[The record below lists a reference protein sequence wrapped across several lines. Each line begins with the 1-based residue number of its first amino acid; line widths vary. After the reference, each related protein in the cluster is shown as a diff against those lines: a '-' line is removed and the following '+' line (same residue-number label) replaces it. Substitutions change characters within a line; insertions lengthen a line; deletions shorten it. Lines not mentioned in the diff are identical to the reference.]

1 MARVPGY
8 LIVVRRDQPE
18 LYRELQ
24 ASAAGDDLVQVIMDR
39 RTRDR
44 RVITRDMS
52 LDRRRRADRR
62 AAPDSSWLARGFLVA
77 RVYRPVRP
85 KPGNGFHNCLE
96 LPSTSTLVR

>member
-18 LYRELQ
+18 LYQELQ
-24 ASAAGDDLVQVIMDR
+24 AGAAGDELVQVIMDR
-39 RTRDR
+39 RRRDR
-44 RVITRDMS
+44 RVISRDVPQ
-52 LDRRRRADRR
+52 DRRRRIDRR
-62 AAPDSSWLARGFLVA
+62 QPLDGSWDARGFVVA

-96 LPSTSTLVR
+96 LPAPRIVG